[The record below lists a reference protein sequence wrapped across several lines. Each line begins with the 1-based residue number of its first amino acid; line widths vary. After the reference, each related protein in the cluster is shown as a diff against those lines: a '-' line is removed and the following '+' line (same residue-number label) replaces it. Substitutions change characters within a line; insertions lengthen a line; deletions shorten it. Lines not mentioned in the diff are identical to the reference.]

1 MNKYLL
7 LLFPLFLLTCESPE
21 RIWDNPNDSQNNP
34 VITVISP
41 NGGEYWGTGLIKNIT
56 WNSDYTSASNV
67 AIKLYN
73 NGIYNVD
80 IANQEN
86 NDGSYTWNIPTN
98 FSTSFN
104 YKIRVS
110 DYNDSTIYDESES
123 SFAIINMDM
132 IFEDDFSSNLN
143 WQTSSYGNFEYINGK
158 FRISSGGDAAYQHY
172 AYKNIT
178 PFGGYFEYLV
188 NIDYISGGGGGYGA
202 GIKSADNDIYY
213 FLIRENNHSFLK
225 WGSGWTTLRENECCV
240 EDSGVMKLTYD
251 NSIMR
256 LYYNGDYIDSYA
268 ISNETF
274 LGIYLYADM
283 DMEID
288 YDNIRLYLYDL

>member
-1 MNKYLL
+1 
-7 LLFPLFLLTCESPE
+7 
-21 RIWDNPNDSQNNP
+21 
-34 VITVISP
+34 
-41 NGGEYWGTGLIKNIT
+41 
-56 WNSDYTSASNV
+56 
-67 AIKLYN
+67 
-73 NGIYNVD
+73 
-80 IANQEN
+80 
-86 NDGSYTWNIPTN
+86 NIPTN

>member
-158 FRISSGGDAAYQHY
+158 FKKD
-172 AYKNIT
+172 T
-178 PFGGYFEYLV
+178 
-188 NIDYISGGGGGYGA
+188 
-202 GIKSADNDIYY
+202 
-213 FLIRENNHSFLK
+213 
-225 WGSGWTTLRENECCV
+225 
-240 EDSGVMKLTYD
+240 
-251 NSIMR
+251 
-256 LYYNGDYIDSYA
+256 
-268 ISNETF
+268 
-274 LGIYLYADM
+274 
-283 DMEID
+283 
-288 YDNIRLYLYDL
+288 